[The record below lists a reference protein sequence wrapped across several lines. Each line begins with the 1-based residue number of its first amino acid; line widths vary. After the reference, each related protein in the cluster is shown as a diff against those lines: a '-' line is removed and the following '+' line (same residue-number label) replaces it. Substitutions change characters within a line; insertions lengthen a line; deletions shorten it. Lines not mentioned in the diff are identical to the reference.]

1 MIYALIAVIAV
12 SLAVLVLVTLMQMFY
27 LETLRL
33 RTREVPSFQ
42 FFKEELE
49 ERVGLRGD
57 QGATVFSLIKHI
69 ILALL
74 GVAYLCVTLR
84 GELLSAEPIVEASLF
99 SFLSMLA
106 CAYVIPHVLY
116 RRTSG
121 HWLKPLAPILKGI

>member
-1 MIYALIAVIAV
+1 MIFVLIAAIAV
-12 SLAVLVLVTLMQMFY
+12 SLGVLVLVTLMQMFY

-33 RTREVPSFQ
+33 RTREVGSFQ

-49 ERVGLRGD
+49 ERIGLRGD

-84 GELLSAEPIVEASLF
+84 GELLAVQPVIEAALF
-99 SFLSMLA
+99 SFLSMLSF
-106 CAYVIPHVLY
+106 AYVIPHVLY

-121 HWLKPLAPILKGI
+121 RWLKPLAPGLKG